1 MKGVPAA
8 ALAYHNP
15 RGALVDDTKIA
26 SNEEAAM
33 DVGQGEVSDGGAAD
47 GRGGVNGNTA
57 GVEESDGGAGSTG
70 AGSSRFRYHPP
81 CRKGVGT

>member
-1 MKGVPAA
+1 MAVVKGVPAA

-33 DVGQGEVSDGGAAD
+33 DVGQGEASDGGAA
-47 GRGGVNGNTA
+47 GVNGNTA
-57 GVEESDGGAGSTG
+57 GVEGSDRAGSTG